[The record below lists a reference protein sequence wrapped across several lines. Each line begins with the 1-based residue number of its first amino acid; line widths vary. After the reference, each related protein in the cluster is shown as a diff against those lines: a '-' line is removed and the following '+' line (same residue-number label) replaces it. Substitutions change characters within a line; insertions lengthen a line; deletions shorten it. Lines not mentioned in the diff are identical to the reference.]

1 MPISKPRQQ
10 SVDDQQLPVH
20 KTDALLSPI
29 NLSEFDELKDETQ
42 EDLVL
47 SVRDL
52 VEVINFPQQEPQL
65 IQ

>member
-1 MPISKPRQQ
+1 
-10 SVDDQQLPVH
+10 VDDQQLPVH